1 MSNSVMGGALLDF
14 FSKTLSN
21 MFRKTFSG
29 WGDPI
34 DQSEVEED
42 GFKGTKYVYDTQTND
57 GNKCK
62 LEITLFAAADS
73 KSAYIVRCSH
83 DGGKDS
89 ETSNAVRVAKQSG
102 DSEEAIAGE
111 VSEYVE
117 AYCEKHNIVCEIS
130 DDLSKNPTKDIKVV
144 TTKRNTLNI
153 REEFVNMNG
162 VILTFSHDEGQDE
175 ETYDEVDVSEE
186 LDCWLQY
193 CHEHDLGVPR
203 ARGLDKEG
211 RDTYYK
217 NSNYFKEVCPEGKED
232 VFLSSKISVTLKKVT
247 ASDHSTDIHL
257 CAINAGGNPV
267 RAMKVLAD
275 VLDDDEFV
283 DAITEEP
290 VSFEITET
298 ASDYD
303 VEEATGVD
311 TSETFREMLRAC
323 VECYHNLQAIHW
335 GAKTSKFRDIHSFV
349 ESLIWSIQYNVDTI
363 AEWCVEYTKS
373 VPNVLEFSYTPLQ
386 VADGFDFGSAM
397 SAAKAQID
405 NYIAVL
411 ECYYVN
417 VEHDVQSVMDNWIRD
432 LKKQSNYVLD
442 RSLITESCDC

>member
-1 MSNSVMGGALLDF
+1 MDAAKLVIDAIFKGLD
-14 FSKTLSN
+14 SCMKDLEDHGLE
-21 MFRKTFSG
+21 KKKEE
-29 WGDPI
+29 DI
-34 DQSEVEED
+34 EED
-42 GFKGTKYVYDTQTND
+42 GVKGKYLMYSTGSDHIIELKLFGVESHPGKYMVRIQHDDGEDLLEVDDKLFSNDDISKFVLDYADKYDLGALEEGIDVND
-57 GNKCK
+57 NVDMK
-62 LEITLFAAADS
+62 
-73 KSAYIVRCSH
+73 
-83 DGGKDS
+83 
-89 ETSNAVRVAKQSG
+89 N
-102 DSEEAIAGE
+102 
-111 VSEYVE
+111 
-117 AYCEKHNIVCEIS
+117 
-130 DDLSKNPTKDIKVV
+130 DDL
-144 TTKRNTLNI
+144 
-153 REEFVNMNG
+153 F
-162 VILTFSHDEGQDE
+162 Q
-175 ETYDEVDVSEE
+175 
-186 LDCWLQY
+186 
-193 CHEHDLGVPR
+193 
-203 ARGLDKEG
+203 
-211 RDTYYK
+211 
-217 NSNYFKEVCPEGKED
+217 
-232 VFLSSKISVTLKKVT
+232 SSKISVTLKKVT

-303 VEEATGVD
+303 VEETTDVD

-335 GAKTSKFRDIHSFV
+335 GAKTSKFRDIHSFI
-349 ESLIWSIQYNVDTI
+349 ESLVWSIQYNVDTI

-386 VADGFDFGSAM
+386 VADGFDFESAM

-405 NYIAVL
+405 NYISVL

>member
-1 MSNSVMGGALLDF
+1 MKTVEGGPAMDAARLVIDAIFKGLD
-14 FSKTLSN
+14 SCMKDLEDHGLE
-21 MFRKTFSG
+21 KKKEE
-29 WGDPI
+29 DI
-34 DQSEVEED
+34 EED
-42 GFKGTKYVYDTQTND
+42 GVKGKYLMYSTGSDHIIELKLFGVESHPGKYMVRIQHDDGQDLLEVDDKLFSNDDISKFVLDYAEKYDLGAIEEGIDVND
-57 GNKCK
+57 N
-62 LEITLFAAADS
+62 
-73 KSAYIVRCSH
+73 
-83 DGGKDS
+83 
-89 ETSNAVRVAKQSG
+89 
-102 DSEEAIAGE
+102 
-111 VSEYVE
+111 
-117 AYCEKHNIVCEIS
+117 
-130 DDLSKNPTKDIKVV
+130 
-144 TTKRNTLNI
+144 
-153 REEFVNMNG
+153 VNMNN
-162 VILTFSHDEGQDE
+162 D
-175 ETYDEVDVSEE
+175 
-186 LDCWLQY
+186 
-193 CHEHDLGVPR
+193 DL
-203 ARGLDKEG
+203 
-211 RDTYYK
+211 
-217 NSNYFKEVCPEGKED
+217 FQ
-232 VFLSSKISVTLKKVT
+232 SSKISVTLKKVT
-247 ASDHSTDIHL
+247 ASDNSTDIHL

-267 RAMKVLAD
+267 RAMRVLSD
-275 VLDDDEFV
+275 ILDDDEFV
-283 DAITEEP
+283 DTITEEP

-386 VADGFDFGSAM
+386 VADGFDFESAM

-405 NYIAVL
+405 NYISVL

>member
-1 MSNSVMGGALLDF
+1 MKKSVKGGPAMDAAKLVIDAIFKGLD
-14 FSKTLSN
+14 SCMKDLEDHGLE
-21 MFRKTFSG
+21 KKKEE
-29 WGDPI
+29 DI
-34 DQSEVEED
+34 EED
-42 GFKGTKYVYDTQTND
+42 GVKGKYLMYSTGSDHIIELKLFGVESHPGKYMVRIQHDDGQDLLEVDDKLFSNDDISKFVLDYAEKYDLGALEEGIDVND
-57 GNKCK
+57 NVDMK
-62 LEITLFAAADS
+62 
-73 KSAYIVRCSH
+73 
-83 DGGKDS
+83 
-89 ETSNAVRVAKQSG
+89 N
-102 DSEEAIAGE
+102 
-111 VSEYVE
+111 
-117 AYCEKHNIVCEIS
+117 
-130 DDLSKNPTKDIKVV
+130 DDL
-144 TTKRNTLNI
+144 
-153 REEFVNMNG
+153 F
-162 VILTFSHDEGQDE
+162 Q
-175 ETYDEVDVSEE
+175 
-186 LDCWLQY
+186 
-193 CHEHDLGVPR
+193 
-203 ARGLDKEG
+203 
-211 RDTYYK
+211 
-217 NSNYFKEVCPEGKED
+217 
-232 VFLSSKISVTLKKVT
+232 SSKISVTLKKVT
-247 ASDHSTDIHL
+247 ASDNSTDIHL

-323 VECYHNLQAIHW
+323 VECYHNLQSIHW

-373 VPNVLEFSYTPLQ
+373 VPNVLEFSYTPIQ

-442 RSLITESCDC
+442 RSLITESCDCKEL